1 MLEED
6 EEDGEASTA
15 AGWMLGPAASLI
27 PCSAI
32 GEGGARGM
40 GWEATGVGAEA
51 EAAVAVSG
59 ADEADGRLERA
70 FLPGD
75 KGLGFRV

>member
-1 MLEED
+1 MIWGGAD
-6 EEDGEASTA
+6 ESS
-15 AGWMLGPAASLI
+15 ASLI

-40 GWEATGVGAEA
+40 SWEATGMGAGA

-59 ADEADGRLERA
+59 ADEADGRLKRA

-75 KGLGFRV
+75 